1 MNEPYCIKRELQL
14 TSVSAAR
21 LRDRRALFQENGFSV
36 FILFRIEA
44 SGLSAIS
51 CSSVFS

>member
-1 MNEPYCIKRELQL
+1 MNEPYCIKREPQL

-36 FILFRIEA
+36 LILFYFEA
-44 SGLSAIS
+44 SGLSSIS